1 VVDFCVK
8 YLKFCQNK
16 MKAYEEIIDFF
27 ASGTTPSGI
36 SLFKASES
44 TKQRVRELLRL
55 EKQGIATSAEK
66 TELDDFL
73 RLEHLMRLTK
83 ARAKKYAES

>member
-1 VVDFCVK
+1 
-8 YLKFCQNK
+8 
-16 MKAYEEIIDFF
+16 MKAYEEIVDFL

-44 TKQRVRELLRL
+44 TKQRVRELLHL

-66 TELDDFL
+66 TELDDYL

-83 ARAKKYAES
+83 ARAKKYAQS

>member
-1 VVDFCVK
+1 
-8 YLKFCQNK
+8 
-16 MKAYEEIIDFF
+16 MKAYEEIVDFL
-27 ASGTTPSGI
+27 ASGTTPRGI

-44 TKQRVRELLRL
+44 TKQRVQELLHL
-55 EKQGIATSAEK
+55 EKEGIATSAEK
-66 TELDDFL
+66 TELDDYL